1 MQPSNARVSQ
11 QFQQFD
17 PKATIRFFRPER
29 VICAGKFAVLTRR
42 VTRHTV
48 TLRKTHGLAS
58 FSYYKEPRIIGK
70 LHSEESFMRIK
81 LLVTSFLLLIGC
93 TTVQNISP
101 PPIAVPAGLTENDVK
116 LAILMAIAN
125 RSVPPKLAH
134 GEVVTD
140 GVVKAL
146 FQQNADPRR
155 RDSWHL
161 EGMESSVI
169 YAGYENRERSM
180 NVAVRYD
187 ERTVTMEILDSRRL
201 KQSDDRIHKRA
212 FALLKPLEHR
222 VQAALRTIAR
232 RDVS

>member
-1 MQPSNARVSQ
+1 MQSSNAPVSK
-11 QFQQFD
+11 QFQQFY
-17 PKATIRFFRPER
+17 PKRFVFSSLS
-29 VICAGKFAVLTRR
+29 ASFAPVNSLSLH
-42 VTRHTV
+42 VCHTAHGYSPQ
-48 TLRKTHGLAS
+48 TQGLAS

-134 GEVVTD
+134 GEVLTD

-146 FQQNADPRR
+146 FQQNADARR

-169 YAGYENRERSM
+169 YAGYENRVRSM

-232 RDVS
+232 RDIS

>member
-1 MQPSNARVSQ
+1 MQPSNASVSQ

-17 PKATIRFFRPER
+17 PKAMVFS
-29 VICAGKFAVLTRR
+29 ALSASFAPVNSLSLHVVSHGTG
-42 VTRHTV
+42 
-48 TLRKTHGLAS
+48 LLSANPGLAS

-116 LAILMAIAN
+116 LTILMAIAN

-180 NVAVRYD
+180 NVAVR
-187 ERTVTMEILDSRRL
+187 
-201 KQSDDRIHKRA
+201 
-212 FALLKPLEHR
+212 
-222 VQAALRTIAR
+222 
-232 RDVS
+232 

>member
-1 MQPSNARVSQ
+1 
-11 QFQQFD
+11 
-17 PKATIRFFRPER
+17 
-29 VICAGKFAVLTRR
+29 
-42 VTRHTV
+42 
-48 TLRKTHGLAS
+48 
-58 FSYYKEPRIIGK
+58 
-70 LHSEESFMRIK
+70 MRIK

-93 TTVQNISP
+93 TTVQNVSP
-101 PPIAVPAGLTENDVK
+101 PSIAVPAGLTENDVK

>member
-1 MQPSNARVSQ
+1 MS
-11 QFQQFD
+11 
-17 PKATIRFFRPER
+17 
-29 VICAGKFAVLTRR
+29 
-42 VTRHTV
+42 
-48 TLRKTHGLAS
+48 
-58 FSYYKEPRIIGK
+58 
-70 LHSEESFMRIK
+70 
-81 LLVTSFLLLIGC
+81 IGC
-93 TTVQNISP
+93 TTVQNESP

-146 FQQNADPRR
+146 FQQNADPRL

-169 YAGYENRERSM
+169 YAGYENRKRSM

-201 KQSDDRIHKRA
+201 KTKR
-212 FALLKPLEHR
+212 R
-222 VQAALRTIAR
+222 QNSQAGFCLA
-232 RDVS
+232 

>member
-1 MQPSNARVSQ
+1 
-11 QFQQFD
+11 
-17 PKATIRFFRPER
+17 
-29 VICAGKFAVLTRR
+29 
-42 VTRHTV
+42 
-48 TLRKTHGLAS
+48 
-58 FSYYKEPRIIGK
+58 
-70 LHSEESFMRIK
+70 
-81 LLVTSFLLLIGC
+81 
-93 TTVQNISP
+93 
-101 PPIAVPAGLTENDVK
+101 
-116 LAILMAIAN
+116 MAIAN

-187 ERTVTMEILDSRRL
+187 ERTVTMEIIDSRRL